1 MDLMRIVLIAIA
13 AAVLALFLKQFR
25 PEFSVFISIV
35 AGAIIFLGI
44 VPHIFEI
51 FDLAYEFAGKSGLD
65 AAYLTPVLKII
76 GITYVTGYGC
86 ELCRDAGFGALA
98 AKLEMAGKVIAL
110 ALALPIVRAL
120 FDTLIGIMP

>member
-1 MDLMRIVLIAIA
+1 MDLIKIILIALA
-13 AAVLALFLKQFR
+13 AVVLALFLKQFK
-25 PEFSVFISIV
+25 PEFAVFISIV
-35 AGAIIFLGI
+35 AGMIIFLGV
-44 VPHIFEI
+44 VPYLFEV
-51 FDLAYEFAGKSGLD
+51 FDLIYEFANKSGLD
-65 AAYLTPVLKII
+65 SAYITPVIKII
-76 GITYVTGYGC
+76 GITYVTGYSC